1 MISNPNDGRKIE
13 EKFIK
18 IKIVQVNVK
27 AIRDSL
33 VKVAVV
39 TMNQ

>member
-1 MISNPNDGRKIE
+1 MMEEKLK

-33 VKVAVV
+33 VKVVV
-39 TMNQ
+39 IMNQ